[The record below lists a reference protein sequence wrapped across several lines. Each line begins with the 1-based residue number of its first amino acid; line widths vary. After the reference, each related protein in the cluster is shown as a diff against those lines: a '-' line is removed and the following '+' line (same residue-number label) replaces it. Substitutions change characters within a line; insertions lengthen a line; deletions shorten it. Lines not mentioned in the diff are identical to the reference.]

1 MIMALSALAAYSD
14 SDESGPEEENTGYG
28 TERTVSVTN
37 PALQSKQEVRRL
49 VSVVAGR
56 GKTRSSV
63 KIGLPVVDSGEVRA
77 HTHVHPHT
85 NMLTHYICTCKQHT
99 HNIHAH
105 YTHTHTHTHTHTTCT
120 HTHGYT
126 YTMLSEPV

>member
-1 MIMALSALAAYSD
+1 MTMALSALAAYSD
-14 SDESGPEEENTGYG
+14 SDESGPEGENTGYG

-77 HTHVHPHT
+77 HMHTPHT
-85 NMLTHYICTCKQHT
+85 YIY
-99 HNIHAH
+99 A
-105 YTHTHTHTHTHTTCT
+105 
-120 HTHGYT
+120 
-126 YTMLSEPV
+126 